1 MKRYDKCSLI
11 ANILAY
17 CNNEM
22 RWKCIAKQWGST
34 NNPTIMSRMKTC
46 ANECNDLKQI
56 KQIYSDLKF
65 INHIQVVNMKRK
77 EYFDNA
83 IKTYQNAISDM

>member
-17 CNNEM
+17 CNDEM

-34 NNPTIMSRMKTC
+34 NNPTIMSRMKTYT
-46 ANECNDLKQI
+46 NECNDLKLI

-65 INHIQVVNMKRK
+65 LRHIHAVNMKRK
-77 EYFDNA
+77 SDFDNA
-83 IKTYQNAISDM
+83 IKTYQNAISGL